1 MAKAPTNKTPA
12 AKAAAKPAAKPAKAA
27 AKPAAAKPAAV
38 KAETAKSPVKSAPA
52 KAAATKPA
60 STPAKPVLAKG
71 NKGKVAQVIGAV
83 VDVQFTGELPQ
94 ILNALETINNG
105 QRLVLE
111 VAQHLGENTVRAIA
125 MDSTEGLVRGQEV
138 VDTGQPIA
146 VPVGDET
153 LGRIINV
160 IGEPIDEAGPVVTK
174 SKRAIH
180 QPAPAFVEQ
189 ATEAQVLVTGI
200 KVVDLLAPYA
210 RGGKIGLFGGA
221 GVGKT
226 VLIQELINN
235 IAKAHGGYSVFA
247 GVGERTREGND
258 LYHEMIES
266 GVNKDPH
273 EHGTTE
279 GSKCSL
285 VFGQMNEP
293 PGARAR
299 VALTGLTIAEHFRD
313 QGQDVLFF
321 VDNIFRF
328 TQAGSEMSALLGRI
342 PSAVGYQPTLGTDMG
357 AMQERITTT
366 TKGSITSVQA
376 VYVPADDL
384 TDPAPAST
392 FAHLD
397 ATTVLSRSIAEKG
410 IYPAVDPLDST
421 SRILDPQV
429 VGEEHYQTARRVQ
442 EVLQRYKA
450 LQDIIA
456 ILGMD
461 ELSEEDKLV
470 VARARKIE
478 RFLSQPFFVAEV
490 FTGSPGKLVA
500 LEDTI
505 KGFKGLVNG
514 EYDHLPEAAF
524 YMVGTI
530 AEAVEKAQRLA
541 AEAA

>member
-1 MAKAPTNKTPA
+1 MASNK
-12 AKAAAKPAAKPAKAA
+12 
-27 AKPAAAKPAAV
+27 V
-38 KAETAKSPVKSAPA
+38 
-52 KAAATKPA
+52 
-60 STPAKPVLAKG
+60 
-71 NKGKVAQVIGAV
+71 GKIRQVMGAV
-83 VDVQFTGELPQ
+83 VDVQFDGHLPE
-94 ILNALETINNG
+94 ILNSLETQNGG

-111 VAQHLGENTVRAIA
+111 VAQHLGESTVRTIA

-138 VDTGQPIA
+138 TDTGQPIS

-153 LGRIINV
+153 LGRIMNV
-160 IGEPIDEAGPVVTK
+160 IGEPVDEAGPIKT
-174 SKRAIH
+174 SARRAIH
-180 QPAPAFVEQ
+180 QPAPSFADQ
-189 ATEAQVLVTGI
+189 STEAEILVTGI

-210 RGGKIGLFGGA
+210 KGGKIGLFGGA

-226 VLIQELINN
+226 VLIMELINN
-235 IAKAHGGYSVFA
+235 VAKAHGGYSVFA

-266 GVNKDPH
+266 RVNIDPKKNN
-273 EHGTTE
+273 GSTA
-279 GSKCSL
+279 GSKCAL
-285 VFGQMNEP
+285 VYGQMNEP

-299 VALTGLTIAEHFRD
+299 VGLSGLTVAEHFRD

-328 TQAGSEMSALLGRI
+328 TQAGSEVSALLGRI
-342 PSAVGYQPTLGTDMG
+342 PSAVGYQPTLATDMG
-357 AMQERITTT
+357 ALQERITTT
-366 TKGSITSVQA
+366 QKGSITSVQA
-376 VYVPADDL
+376 IYVPADDL
-384 TDPAPAST
+384 TDPAPATS

-421 SRILDPQV
+421 SRILEPRV
-429 VGEEHYQTARRVQ
+429 VGEEHYQVARRVQ
-442 EVLQRYKA
+442 QILQRYKS

-461 ELSEEDKLV
+461 ELSEEDKMT

-478 RFLSQPFFVAEV
+478 RFLSQPFHVAEV
-490 FTGSPGKLVA
+490 FTGSPGKLVSIQ
-500 LEDTI
+500 DTI
-505 KGFKGLVNG
+505 KGFKGLCDG
-514 EYDHLPEAAF
+514 DYDHLPEQAF

-530 AEAVEKAQRLA
+530 EEAVAKAEKL

>member
-1 MAKAPTNKTPA
+1 MAKAATPKTTAAAKKPAATKAPA
-12 AKAAAKPAAKPAKAA
+12 AK
-27 AKPAAAKPAAV
+27 KPAAAKPAAR
-38 KAETAKSPVKSAPA
+38 KAAPA
-52 KAAATKPA
+52 KAA
-60 STPAKPVLAKG
+60 SAKSAPVKLG
-71 NKGKVAQVIGAV
+71 SGDVGTVRQVIGAV
-83 VDVQFTGELPQ
+83 VDVAFTDSLPA
-94 ILNALETINNG
+94 ILNALETDNNG
-105 QRLVLE
+105 NRLVLE
-111 VAQHLGENTVRAIA
+111 VAQHLGENTVRCIA
-125 MDSTEGLVRGQEV
+125 MDSTEGLVRGQKV
-138 VDTGQPIA
+138 VDTGEPIA

-153 LGRIINV
+153 LGRIMNV
-160 IGEPIDEAGPVVTK
+160 IGEPVDEAGPLKTK
-174 SKRAIH
+174 TKRAIH
-180 QPAPAFVEQ
+180 QEAPSYVEQ
-189 ATEAQVLVTGI
+189 STEAEILVTGI

-210 RGGKIGLFGGA
+210 KGGKIGLFGGA

-226 VLIQELINN
+226 VLIMELINN
-235 IAKAHGGYSVFA
+235 VAKAHGGYSVFA

-266 GVNKDPH
+266 GVNKL
-273 EHGTTE
+273 GGGE
-279 GSKCSL
+279 GSKAAL
-285 VFGQMNEP
+285 VYGQMNEP

-299 VALTGLTIAEHFRD
+299 VALSGLTVAEHFRD

-328 TQAGSEMSALLGRI
+328 TQAGSEVSALLGRI
-342 PSAVGYQPTLGTDMG
+342 PSAVGYQPTLATDMG
-357 AMQERITTT
+357 TMQERITTT
-366 TKGSITSVQA
+366 NKGSITSVQA
-376 VYVPADDL
+376 IYVPADDL
-384 TDPAPAST
+384 TDPAPATS

-397 ATTVLSRSIAEKG
+397 ATTVLNRAISEKG

-421 SRILDPQV
+421 SRMLDPMI
-429 VGEEHYQTARRVQ
+429 VGEEHYEVARQVQ
-442 EVLQRYKA
+442 STLQRYKS

-461 ELSEEDKLV
+461 ELSEEDKLT

-490 FTGSPGKLVA
+490 FTGSPGKLVDLA
-500 LEDTI
+500 DTI

-530 AEAVEKAQRLA
+530 EEAVEKAQKLA